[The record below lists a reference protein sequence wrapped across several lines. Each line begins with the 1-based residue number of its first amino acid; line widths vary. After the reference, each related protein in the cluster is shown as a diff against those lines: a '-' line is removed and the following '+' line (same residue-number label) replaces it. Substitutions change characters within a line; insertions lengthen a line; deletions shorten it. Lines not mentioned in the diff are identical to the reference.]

1 MSEITKGRGNYVL
14 VQSLIGSGHALSH
27 FYWLALP
34 PLFPVMQAE
43 LGLSYTALG
52 FLLTL
57 LAISSGG
64 AQVIAGFLVDRFGA
78 RVLLVG
84 GLAIMGSAMSA
95 IGFVD
100 SYWAMAVLIVVSGIG
115 NSVFHPAD
123 YVILN
128 ASVPRER
135 LGQAFSIHT
144 FTGNIGFAA
153 APPVI
158 LVLSALLGWRGA
170 LIAAGSLSLIVMA
183 FVLAFGSVLHESQRT
198 KKAETVDAASSSDP
212 TGSDPTGGPTG
223 WRLLFT
229 PALLVMF
236 SFYIITAVAGSGMQ
250 SFLVSALVAF
260 HGLSLDAANL
270 VLTGL
275 LVTGAIGVLVG
286 GYIADR
292 TTRQGPIIIVAFV
305 ASAVLVTFAGLM
317 TLPATVLFASFAVIG
332 LLQGITRPSRDII
345 TRAVSP
351 DRDVGKVFAFVSTGM
366 NVGGAIAPATF
377 GMLLDHGAPQFIF
390 LTIGA
395 FFLFGVATIGTSR
408 MYVRAARAARPEA
421 AD

>member
-1 MSEITKGRGNYVL
+1 MSEITASRGNYVL

-84 GLAIMGSAMSA
+84 GLAIMGTAISA
-95 IGFVD
+95 IGFVH
-100 SYWAMAVLIVVSGIG
+100 SYWAMAALIVVSGIG
-115 NSVFHPAD
+115 NAVFHPAD

-144 FTGNIGFAA
+144 FTGNLGFAA

-158 LVLSALLGWRGA
+158 LLLSSLFGWRGA
-170 LIAAGSLSLIVMA
+170 LIAAGSLSIIVMA
-183 FVLAFGSVLHESQRT
+183 FVLAFGSVLHESHRA
-198 KKAETVDAASSSDP
+198 KKAETADVAHS
-212 TGSDPTGGPTG
+212 GPTG

-250 SFLVSALVAF
+250 SFLVSALVDF
-260 HGLSLDAANL
+260 HGLSLDASNF

-275 LVTGAIGVLVG
+275 LVAGAAGVLVG
-286 GYIADR
+286 GYIADH
-292 TTRQGPIIIVAFV
+292 TTKQAPIIIAAFV
-305 ASAVLVTFAGLM
+305 ASAVLVTFCGLM
-317 TLPATVLFASFAVIG
+317 PLPAMVLFASFTAIG

-366 NVGGAIAPATF
+366 NVGGAIAPLTF
-377 GMLLDHGAPQFIF
+377 GLLLDHGQPQFIF

-395 FFLFGVATIGTSR
+395 FFLLGVATIGTSR
-408 MYVRAARAARPEA
+408 MYVKAARAARPEA